1 MGTGRSKLW
10 RKFAVSLTQFNP
22 SNSKPSG
29 SLHFWRRQSAGP
41 GSDAPLGGHSVSWS
55 GANFNLVRC
64 RARVR
69 LLPSRAPASLSVA
82 LRYWSAWYAARY
94 GQTLRLPVAV
104 LVVAVR
110 RWLRPPR
117 SVLEDTFID
126 VSAGG
131 VLRRRQHLVPCFWQV
146 HRSAE
151 RNCDPL
157 SGVPAGRRGRIRLT
171 PPSRTG
177 QAQRLTRARQRIR

>member
-1 MGTGRSKLW
+1 MRLKPGQKPTLATILQFVRPLPFSPIRNCESL
-10 RKFAVSLTQFNP
+10 RKDTPYIAMRHRL
-22 SNSKPSG
+22 
-29 SLHFWRRQSAGP
+29 
-41 GSDAPLGGHSVSWS
+41 SDAQKAFLSRPFSTSRLLEADASRGGHLAVLAVYL
-55 GANFNLVRC
+55 GL
-64 RARVR
+64 
-69 LLPSRAPASLSVA
+69 
-82 LRYWSAWYAARY
+82 AA
-94 GQTLRLPVAV
+94 GLAV

-110 RWLRPPR
+110 RGLRPPR

-171 PPSRTG
+171 PPSRAG
-177 QAQRLTRARQRIR
+177 QAQRLTRARQRTR